1 MEQVAS
7 APPETGEKAKR
18 TVVVAMDESKN
29 AKEAFIWFAQNVYL
43 ESDHVVLVNTVEPY
57 QFLNT
62 PVWFNAPQQLEG
74 KVLEELIKEEK
85 EKITKKLEKF
95 AELMKEK
102 KVSGTVKS
110 MHAGSPGEGIINA
123 AKEVGADLIV
133 TGSRGLGTI
142 RRTFM
147 GSVSDYIMHHS
158 DVPVLV
164 HRS

>member
-1 MEQVAS
+1 M
-7 APPETGEKAKR
+7 
-18 TVVVAMDESKN
+18 
-29 AKEAFIWFAQNVYL
+29 
-43 ESDHVVLVNTVEPY
+43 NTVEPY